1 MTRFF
6 VLLACASTLL
16 LGACSDGSAL
26 PTATGK
32 AGILAINA
40 IEASPDINFLIEER
54 SIGTIPY
61 KAMSILQEYDDLD
74 YTFNFDVFFSG
85 GTSITRIAS
94 QHIDFVADQTY
105 TLLIGGTLANPVVTM
120 WEAVAPSFD
129 ANATVLQVTF
139 AHTSGVLGM
148 VDYYFAAPGVA
159 PVLGEEVAT
168 LSIGENTQPAMFEA
182 GEYVMTITA
191 SGDPGN
197 VLYTSATV
205 SFIAQTVLTI
215 LPFDGDFDDTA
226 PVVVRALGAG
236 GAAVTMSDNSYP
248 ATVEFVHAS
257 IDLGLSDIYDDDVLT
272 SLIVSAHAFQETSA
286 EIPVVTG
293 DNTFRYTPA
302 GSTAMVTLEGTL
314 NAFIG
319 RRYRLTTWGPSGSF
333 ALALDLPDRRPLDST
348 VKILVFQASTNFGF
362 VDIYAVDADTTIDG
376 AFPFRPGVSTGSP
389 SSPSA
394 IAPGSYDIY
403 VTEFAETAV
412 LAGPVRLDVAFG
424 DVVDM
429 LITDTVDP
437 ALLDIVLL
445 P

>member
-6 VLLACASTLL
+6 VLLACAGTVL

-40 IEASPDINFLIEER
+40 IEASPEINFLIEVR
-54 SIGTIPY
+54 AIGTIPY

-85 GTSITRIAS
+85 GTTTTRIAS

-105 TLLIGGTLANPVVTM
+105 TLLIGGTLANPIVTM

-139 AHTSGVLGM
+139 AHTSSVLGM

-182 GEYVMTITA
+182 GDYVMTITA

-197 VLYTSATV
+197 VLYTSVTV
-205 SFIAQTVLTI
+205 SFVAQTVLTI

-236 GAAVTMSDNSYP
+236 GAAVTMADNSFP
-248 ATVEFVHAS
+248 STVEFVHAS

-272 SLIVSAHAFQETSA
+272 SLIVSDHAFQEKSA
-286 EIPVVTG
+286 DIPVVTG

-314 NAFIG
+314 NALIG
-319 RRYRLTTWGPSGSF
+319 RRYRLITWGPSGSF
-333 ALALDLPDRRPLDST
+333 QFGTYEPDRRPLDST
-348 VKILVFQASTNFGF
+348 VKVLMFQASSNFGSI
-362 VDIYAVDADTTIDG
+362 DIYIVDADTTIDG
-376 AFPFRPGVSTGSP
+376 AFPFRLGITTASLLAPGNLV
-389 SSPSA
+389 
-394 IAPGSYDIY
+394 PGSYDIY
-403 VTEFAETAV
+403 VTAFGETAI
-412 LAGPVRLDVAFG
+412 LAGPVRIDVAFG